1 MANSDQTL
9 EEKEEKVEKEEC
21 VRRNKK
27 LIIDSLKPTTISS
40 RVCTSFCSISQQA
53 QLSCA
58 GKSLEFWARGQLKW
72 VFSFGGYRKRSGFMR
87 SCEKVL
93 NLMEKFEVI
102 GVLGD
107 MEKTQNSTLNGE
119 LKALYVTF

>member
-1 MANSDQTL
+1 
-9 EEKEEKVEKEEC
+9 
-21 VRRNKK
+21 
-27 LIIDSLKPTTISS
+27 
-40 RVCTSFCSISQQA
+40 
-53 QLSCA
+53 
-58 GKSLEFWARGQLKW
+58 
-72 VFSFGGYRKRSGFMR
+72 MR